1 MPTCL
6 RCALRLIV
14 WWLLMGDRMD
24 PESVEQI
31 LFVLGLLVAAVS
43 IAALFVLWMLP

>member
-6 RCALRLIV
+6 LCALRLIV

-31 LFVLGLLVAAVS
+31 LFVFGLLVAAVS

>member
-1 MPTCL
+1 
-6 RCALRLIV
+6 
-14 WWLLMGDRMD
+14 MGDRMD